1 MSEPAQTQK
10 AAGPK
15 PRPLSPHLQ
24 VYKPQLTSVMSI
36 THRATGY
43 ALSIGLVM
51 LTWML
56 LALASGPAAY
66 ETFLSFAGSGV
77 GQLLLFGWSLALFYH
92 LCNGVRHL
100 LWDMGYLF
108 KIEKAY
114 KAGYIVLLFTVILT
128 AYFWWSVSV

>member
-1 MSEPAQTQK
+1 MSDSSK
-10 AAGPK
+10 AK
-15 PRPLSPHLQ
+15 KRPLAPHLQ

-43 ALSIGLVM
+43 ALAIGTIV

-56 LALASGPAAY
+56 LAVAIGPEAY
-66 ETFLSFAGSGV
+66 AVFLSFAGSSV
-77 GQLLLFGWSLALFYH
+77 GEFLLYGWSLALFYH

-108 KIEKAY
+108 KIENAY
-114 KAGYIVLLFTVILT
+114 KAGYVVLVLTVMLT
-128 AYFWWSVSV
+128 IFFWWSIGNTGAGS